1 MPTLTGAIL
10 VNINKF
16 SLFNTFLFTIFY
28 NWLPNF
34 IPHFLL
40 ILFYNISSTLWREN
54 ISFNR
59 KGNTEWHTNQTW
71 KKPWVSVKVIKQII
85 SDVDLNISC
94 FSPIFCSAI
103 IFSSQSVIAGGDSD
117 SGDTREHDTTIVWCL
132 VTRQSAS
139 HPVIIWCCWIN
150 MSGVGE
156 NILLQFLWWWG
167 WVHQSCITNSVV
179 KE

>member
-117 SGDTREHDTTIVWCL
+117 SGDTREHDTTIVWCPL
-132 VTRQSAS
+132 SGHQTVCVPSSYNLMLLDQYVGGRGEYFTTISLMMRMSA
-139 HPVIIWCCWIN
+139 PK
-150 MSGVGE
+150 
-156 NILLQFLWWWG
+156 LY
-167 WVHQSCITNSVV
+167 
-179 KE
+179 